1 MAFFESGISNYV
13 HAIAKVDIYFP
24 VDHKGRAYTCCDQC
38 FFYRES
44 SHSCALTH
52 EPSTFPAKWVG
63 DACPLM
69 PVDDG
74 QAKRVEQLFSDIAQE
89 NANKT
94 PLASESENE

>member
-1 MAFFESGISNYV
+1 MAFFESGVSSYI
-13 HAIAKVDIYFP
+13 HAVGKVDIYFP
-24 VDHKGRAYTCCDQC
+24 VDHRGHSHICCEQC

-69 PVDDG
+69 PVTDE
-74 QAKRVEQLFSDIAQE
+74 QAKKVETLFAEIAQE
-89 NANKT
+89 ISQT
-94 PLASESENE
+94 SPQITDNE

>member
-1 MAFFESGISNYV
+1 MAFFESGVSSYV
-13 HAIAKVDIYFP
+13 HAIGKVDIYFP

-52 EPSTFPAKWVG
+52 EPSTFPSKWVG

-69 PVDDG
+69 PVTDE
-74 QAKRVEQLFSDIAQE
+74 QAMEIETLFGKIAAE
-89 NANKT
+89 LSANSPQIT
-94 PLASESENE
+94 DNE